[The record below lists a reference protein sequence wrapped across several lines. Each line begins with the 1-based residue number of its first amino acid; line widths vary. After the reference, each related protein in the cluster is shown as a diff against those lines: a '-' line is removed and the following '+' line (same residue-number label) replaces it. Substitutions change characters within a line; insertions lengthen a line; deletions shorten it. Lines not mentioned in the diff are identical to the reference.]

1 MMQSAIVSGE
11 SRLTTSAFRL
21 SDVTRLR
28 LALTIVVSL
37 ILPIALCWIRGF
49 CWESLVGSIVL
60 FAIGTFVLRAP
71 LALWLAT
78 MAVVTTIGTVGLLSW
93 SALDFHSVN
102 VFSSSY
108 SRLSY
113 CGRDF
118 EAEGPIVSHIRTTG
132 DAPIRVVGVTPSGSA
147 ILGTGACLSTLWVKS
162 PGPKFQSFDLEGG
175 P

>member
-1 MMQSAIVSGE
+1 MQSGIFSGE
-11 SRLTTSAFRL
+11 SHLSISAFRL

-28 LALTIVVSL
+28 LALAIIVSL
-37 ILPIALCWIRGF
+37 ILPVAICWIRGI
-49 CWESLVGSIVL
+49 CWESLVGSVVV
-60 FAIGTFVLRAP
+60 FAIGTIMLRAP
-71 LALWLAT
+71 FALWLAT

-93 SALDFHSVN
+93 SALNFHSVN

-108 SRLSY
+108 ARISF

-118 EAEGPIVSHIRTTG
+118 EAEGPIASHMTRIN
-132 DAPIRVVGVTPSGSA
+132 DAAIRVVGVTPSGSA
-147 ILGTGACLSTLWVKS
+147 IIGTGACLSTLWVES